1 MKLTPSDVLEVRK
14 ALLAA
19 RLAGV
24 SNVVLT
30 NGYVAGVHDAHV
42 SAIFSPIKLSLDPA
56 ISIGIMKLAD
66 FEKRL
71 TLFGEDVLVE
81 GEVNDAKKA
90 RKLLIRGKTGKIEYR
105 CTDERMITYPKTNA
119 DEPGIVVTLTKAEVA
134 LLSRGT
140 KTLGGSELVLQIKRD
155 GAVHLESHDT
165 NQDRFEL
172 DAEAR
177 AVFVDE
183 EAPYPYVNS
192 FDASNN
198 GAFLPLIE
206 NMVKDNDTAEL
217 VVMRTGNISLKVY
230 GHDVF
235 AVPKAQHGDD

>member
-1 MKLTPSDVLEVRK
+1 MKLTPQDVLEVRK

-24 SNVVLT
+24 SSVVIT
-30 NGYVAGVHDAHV
+30 NGYIAGVHDAHIA
-42 SAIFSPIKLSLDPA
+42 AIFSPIKLSLDPA

-71 TLFGEDVLVE
+71 TLFGDDVLVE

-90 RKLLIRGKTGKIEYR
+90 RKLSIRGKAGKIEYR

-119 DEPGIVVTLTKAEVA
+119 DESDIVVTLSKAEVA

-140 KTLGGSELVLQIKRD
+140 KTLGGSDLVLQIKRD
-155 GAVHLESHDT
+155 GSVRMESHDT
-165 NQDRFEL
+165 NQDRFEI
-172 DAEAR
+172 EIEGK

-183 EAPYPYVNS
+183 DAPHPYVNS
-192 FDASNN
+192 FDATNS

-206 NMVKDNDTAEL
+206 NMVKENDTAEL

>member
-1 MKLTPSDVLEVRK
+1 MKLTPTDILELRK
-14 ALLAA
+14 ALMAA

-24 SNVVLT
+24 SSVVIT
-30 NGYVAGVHDAHV
+30 NGYIAGVHDAHIA
-42 SAIFSPIKLSLDPA
+42 AIFSPIKLSIDSA

-81 GEVNDAKKA
+81 GEVNDAKKT
-90 RKLLIRGKTGKIEYR
+90 RKLSIRGKTGKIEYR

-119 DEPGIVVTLTKAEVA
+119 DEPGVLVTLTKAEVA
-134 LLSRGT
+134 LISRGT
-140 KTLGGSELVLQIKRD
+140 KTLGGAQLTLQIKRD
-155 GAVHLESHDT
+155 GLVHIESSDT
-165 NQDRFEL
+165 NQDRFEV
-172 DAEAR
+172 DIEAP
-177 AVFVDE
+177 ATFIDE

-192 FDASNN
+192 FDVSNN

-206 NMVKDNDTAEL
+206 NIVKESDTAEL
-217 VVMRTGNISLKVY
+217 LVMRTGNISLKVY